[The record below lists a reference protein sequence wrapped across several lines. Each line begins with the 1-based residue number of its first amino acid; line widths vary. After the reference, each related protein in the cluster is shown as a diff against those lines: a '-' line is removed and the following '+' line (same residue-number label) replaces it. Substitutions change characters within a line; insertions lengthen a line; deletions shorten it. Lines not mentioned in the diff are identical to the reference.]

1 VRRRRSPTRVVPH
14 GRAADPDGGRRSCGH
29 GRRCGGSGRRP
40 VEQAGPDGDA
50 SQVTAGGA
58 GEGAV
63 GVDDPGGDQ
72 YRDGQV
78 RHDHAGTG
86 AGPGRVVV
94 VARGLARQRQVESEL
109 PAGEDGGEA
118 GHGVR
123 AGAQQGGA
131 QRDGADDGDRGR
143 AGHDGPA
150 GLPVRGD
157 PEDGRDETEQ
167 HGARRGRSVGGHGP
181 PR

>member
-1 VRRRRSPTRVVPH
+1 MRRRRTPTRVVPH
-14 GRAADPDGGRRSCGH
+14 GGTADPDGGRRSCGH
-29 GRRCGGSGRRP
+29 GRRRGRSGRRA

-63 GVDDPGGDQ
+63 GVDDPAGDQ
-72 YRDGQV
+72 HRDGQV
-78 RHDHAGTG
+78 RDDHAGPG

-94 VARGLARQRQVESEL
+94 VTHGVARQREVEGEL
-109 PAGEDGGEA
+109 PAGEDDGEA

-131 QRDGADDGDRGR
+131 QRDRADDGDRGR
-143 AGHDGPA
+143 AGDDGSA

-157 PEDGRDETEQ
+157 PEDGRDESEQ
-167 HGARRGRSVGGHGP
+167 HGSRRGRSVGSHGP